1 MPSLL
6 QFFLPNIGKRIG
18 YQINGEVFDITE
30 LVGSLSDWIKSTVGR
45 VNESIVELDNAVFP
59 NQFRFNFIDL
69 DTNPDP
75 LRPHLL
81 APVDSQ
87 DVWGAGVTYS
97 RSREARKEES
107 IDGGDIYARVYTAV
121 RPEVFFKAPVRNV
134 VGHRDWV
141 GIRHDATWSVPEP
154 EFTILLNPA
163 LEVVGMT
170 IGNDMCSRD
179 IEGENPLYLPQG
191 KIYTASCSLGP
202 RIVLQPFTDWP
213 DIEITLEIYRHGA
226 NVFTDNTNTA
236 SLHRKLSTL
245 VEYLQRCNTFPEG
258 VFLLTGTGIIPPG
271 KFSLQEGD
279 IVRIKMEGIGEL
291 VNPVRVV

>member
-1 MPSLL
+1 MASLL
-6 QFFLPNIGKRIG
+6 QFYLPNIGRRVG
-18 YQINGEVFDITE
+18 YQVDGEVYDITE
-30 LVGSLSDWIKSTVGR
+30 QVGSFSDWIKSNVGR
-45 VNESIVELDNAVFP
+45 VRESIVELDNLVSQ
-59 NQFRFNFIDL
+59 NRFKINFSDL
-69 DTNPDP
+69 DVIPDP
-75 LRPHLL
+75 QRPHLL
-81 APVDSQ
+81 APIDTQ
-87 DVWGAGVTYS
+87 DVWGAGVTYV

-107 IDGGDIYARVYTAV
+107 IDGGDIYARVYAAK

-163 LEVVGMT
+163 MEVVGIT

-191 KIYTASCSLGP
+191 KIYTASCALGP
-202 RIVLQPFTDWP
+202 RIVLQAITDWP
-213 DIEITLEIYRHGA
+213 EIEISLEIYRDGS
-226 NVFTDNTNTA
+226 NVFSDNTNTA

-245 VEYLQRCNTFPEG
+245 VEYLQRCNNFPEG
-258 VFLLTGTGIIPPG
+258 VFLLSGTGIIPPG

-291 VNPVRVV
+291 VNPVKIV

>member
-1 MPSLL
+1 MVSLL
-6 QFFLPNIGKRIG
+6 RFYLPNIGRRIG
-18 YQINGEVFDITE
+18 YQVDGEVYDITE
-30 LVGSLSDWIKSTVGR
+30 RVGSLSDWIKSTVGR
-45 VNESIVELDNAVFP
+45 VKESIADLDNVVSQNHFKII
-59 NQFRFNFIDL
+59 FTDL
-69 DTNPDP
+69 DANPDP
-75 LRPHLL
+75 LRPYLL
-81 APVDSQ
+81 APIDTQ
-87 DVWGAGVTYS
+87 DVWGAGVTYI

-107 IDGGDIYARVYTAV
+107 IDGGDIYARVYAAE

-141 GIRHDATWSVPEP
+141 GVRHDATWSVPEP

-191 KIYTASCSLGP
+191 KIYTASCALGP
-202 RIVLQPFTDWP
+202 RIVLQPLTDWP
-213 DIEITLEIYRHGA
+213 EIEISLDIYRDGS
-226 NVFTDNTNTA
+226 NVFTDHTNTA

-245 VEYLQRCNTFPEG
+245 VEYLQRCNSFPEG
-258 VFLLTGTGIIPPG
+258 VFLLSGTGIIPPG
-271 KFSLQEGD
+271 KFSLQGGD
-279 IVRIKMEGIGEL
+279 IVYIRMEGIGEL